1 MLLIDKKLS
10 KGAGGDLSSKPTD
23 FLIPQWNNLVEQDT
37 ANSNM

>member
-1 MLLIDKKLS
+1 MLLMDKKLS

-23 FLIPQWNNLVEQDT
+23 ILVPQWNNQAEQDA